1 MHLRIALEV
10 AQQERGVKLA
20 PGLEQGASMQQQGV
34 GQLWWYFDAQER
46 PHPVLH
52 ISFEVVPSPKDVP

>member
-10 AQQERGVKLA
+10 AQQERGVELVLA
-20 PGLEQGASMQQQGV
+20 LEQGASMQQGV
-34 GQLWWYFDAQER
+34 GQLWYSDAQER

-52 ISFEVVPSPKDVP
+52 ISFEAVPSQKDVP